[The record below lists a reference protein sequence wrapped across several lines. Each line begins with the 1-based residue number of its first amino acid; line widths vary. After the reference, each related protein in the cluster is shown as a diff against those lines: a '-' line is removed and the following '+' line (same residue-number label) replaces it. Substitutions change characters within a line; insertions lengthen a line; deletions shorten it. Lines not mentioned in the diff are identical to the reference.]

1 MKRSIMFE
9 FLTFLGYSYAV
20 WAFGYWCGTVIK
32 RG

>member
-1 MKRSIMFE
+1 MMFE

-20 WAFGYWCGTVIK
+20 WAFGYWCGAVIK